1 MFTMFTGFL
10 PLGETVEWEAF
21 FASHKLQKK
30 KKKAHSNKSERQPRQ
45 LDV

>member
-1 MFTMFTGFL
+1 MFTGFL

-30 KKKAHSNKSERQPRQ
+30 KKKPTAIKVRDS
-45 LDV
+45 LDN

>member
-30 KKKAHSNKSERQPRQ
+30 KKKKPTAIKVRDSLAN
-45 LDV
+45 